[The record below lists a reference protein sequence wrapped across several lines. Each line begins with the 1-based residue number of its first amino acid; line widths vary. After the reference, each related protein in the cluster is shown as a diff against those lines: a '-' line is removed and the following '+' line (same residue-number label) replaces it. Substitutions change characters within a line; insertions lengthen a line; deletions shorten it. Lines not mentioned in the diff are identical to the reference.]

1 MYTYLFLRAH
11 TSSSPPSVHIPHFH
25 FFCLAIARIS
35 SFAVVIVSAA
45 CSVLAED
52 NAGTDVPA
60 PTSTP
65 LAYAD
70 DDGNLHLTVPGGKA
84 VTAKGALSG
93 DDGDATEG
101 TVNVIQKINELKRR
115 LANLKEKRSGTQK
128 SLCIVCVCVCVC
140 VCVNIKTYM
149 LPNRYSCQRNS
160 KGAQKKHRYGRM
172 DWCKDFWALCARW
185 ALQQRSGG
193 HA

>member
-128 SLCIVCVCVCVC
+128 SLRTKTHFSN
-140 VCVNIKTYM
+140 VNTPRTPTYS
-149 LPNRYSCQRNS
+149 NT
-160 KGAQKKHRYGRM
+160 A
-172 DWCKDFWALCARW
+172 
-185 ALQQRSGG
+185 SGKYTPS
-193 HA
+193 HTPSPPVYTFNLY